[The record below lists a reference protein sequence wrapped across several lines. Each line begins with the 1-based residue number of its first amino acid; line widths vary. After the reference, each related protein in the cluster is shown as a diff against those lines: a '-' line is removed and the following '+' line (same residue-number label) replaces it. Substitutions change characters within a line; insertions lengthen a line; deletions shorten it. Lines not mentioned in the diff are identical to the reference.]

1 MIKTTTVLIATATS
15 ASGGALVIGP
25 ETPVELGVFVGGV
38 IACVVSAW
46 RLGSW
51 VQKLI
56 NRLDN
61 GDTRFDNIEHR
72 LESIEHRC
80 LSMHSGAANL
90 STQRVEVS
98 E

>member
-1 MIKTTTVLIATATS
+1 MIKATAILIAAATS
-15 ASGGALVIGP
+15 ASGGALVLGP

-72 LESIEHRC
+72 LETIEQRC
-80 LSMHSGAANL
+80 LATHSGANL